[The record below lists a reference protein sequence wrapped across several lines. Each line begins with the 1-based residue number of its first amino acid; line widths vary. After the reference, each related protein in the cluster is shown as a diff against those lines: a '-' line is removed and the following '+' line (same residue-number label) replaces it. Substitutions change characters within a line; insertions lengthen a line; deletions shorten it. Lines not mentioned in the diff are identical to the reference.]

1 MKTYENIKR
10 ELYHVLKACNE
21 TAIKCNNV
29 DPEQLALE
37 VKKRLKAKKII
48 TVPLTLSEEEMNA
61 KGIQLADRALMTNIC
76 MEGIIEKMKAYGG
89 WLAVADKL
97 KCSALCN
104 PNKANSNEL
113 DGYLKLLKDVAKGDS
128 NDTDMESLSGYI
140 AGINSK
146 KFRCFIG
153 IITEWAIKIDV
164 MLGIILVLKVLGL
177 V

>member
-21 TAIKCNNV
+21 TAIKCNKV
-29 DPEQLALE
+29 DPEQLASE

-48 TVPLTLSEEEMNA
+48 TVPLTLSEEELNA

-76 MEGIIEKMKAYGG
+76 MEGIIEKMKAYGT
-89 WLAVADKL
+89 WLALAEKL
-97 KCSALCN
+97 KCGTLCN
-104 PNKANSNEL
+104 PNKTNSDEL

-128 NDTDMESLSGYI
+128 NDTDMENLSAYI
-140 AGINSK
+140 VGISK
-146 KFRCFIG
+146 KKFYCFIG
-153 IITEWAIKIDV
+153 IVTEWVIKIDV
-164 MLGIILVLKVLGL
+164 VLGILLVLKALGL